1 MKNVFKLRVLAVV
14 AIVTF
19 SLSSKAFAQL
29 PTDNEN
35 VFISLELQGVL
46 DLTLVTDPNLDFV
59 FSTIPQY
66 QNGITKTNATE
77 LRVESTVDWDLSVN
91 AETLNWEIFETYAA
105 ATTGTEVIPSSIIEV
120 RAINADGSSL
130 IDGGGAANTYFPL
143 TGTDFLN
150 IIGDDPGTVTSD
162 DSDGPGAPG
171 TYLTSP
177 DSHQFRVDYR
187 LKPGLS
193 AYRAGYYG
201 INLIYTLAED
211 L

>member
-1 MKNVFKLRVLAVV
+1 MKNVLKLRVLAVM

-19 SLSSKAFAQL
+19 ALSTKAFAQL

-35 VFISLELQGVL
+35 VYISLELQGVL

-77 LRVESTVDWDLSVN
+77 LRVESTVAWDLTVN
-91 AETLNWEIFETYAA
+91 AETDTWEAFEAYSQAGSAA
-105 ATTGTEVIPSSIIEV
+105 IPSSIIAV
-120 RAINADGSSL
+120 RAIDAAGNSL
-130 IDGGGAANTYFPL
+130 IDGGGAANVFFPL
-143 TGTDFLN
+143 TDTDQLP
-150 IIGDDPGTVTSD
+150 IIGDVTGTVD
-162 DSDGPGAPG
+162 VGDFPGAAG

-177 DSHQFRVDYR
+177 DTHQFRVDYR
-187 LKPGLS
+187 LSPGLDT
-193 AYRAGYYG
+193 YTAGYYG

>member
-1 MKNVFKLRVLAVV
+1 MKNVFKLRVLAVMAV
-14 AIVTF
+14 ITF
-19 SLSSKAFAQL
+19 SLSTKAFAQL

-77 LRVESTVDWDLSVN
+77 LRVEATVPWDLSVN
-91 AETLNWEIFETYAA
+91 AETAEWEIFEAYSA
-105 ATTGTEVIPSSIIEV
+105 ATTGLDEIPSSIIEL
-120 RAINADGSSL
+120 RAFNADNSSL
-130 IDGGGAANTYFPL
+130 IDGDGVENTYFAL
-143 TGTDFLN
+143 TGTNFLN
-150 IIGDDPGTVTSD
+150 IIGGNPGDDADADTPGV
-162 DSDGPGAPG
+162 PGS
-171 TYLTSP
+171 YLQTP
-177 DSHQFRVDYR
+177 ESHQFRVDYR

-193 AYRAGYYG
+193 NYRAGYYG
-201 INLIYTLAED
+201 INIVYTLAED

>member
-1 MKNVFKLRVLAVV
+1 MKNVLKLRVLAVM

-19 SLSSKAFAQL
+19 ALSTKAFAQL

-35 VFISLELQGVL
+35 VYISLELQGVL

-77 LRVESTVDWDLSVN
+77 LRVESTVAWDLTVN
-91 AETLNWEIFETYAA
+91 AETASWEAFEAYSQAGSAA
-105 ATTGTEVIPSSIIEV
+105 IPSSIISI
-120 RAINADGSSL
+120 RAIDAAGNSL
-130 IDGGGAANTYFPL
+130 VDGGGVANTYFAL
-143 TGTDFLN
+143 TGTDQLP
-150 IIGDDPGTVTSD
+150 IIGDVTGTVD
-162 DSDGPGAPG
+162 AGDLPGAAG

-177 DSHQFRVDYR
+177 DTHQFRVDYR
-187 LKPGLS
+187 LSPGLDT
-193 AYRAGYYG
+193 YTAGYYG

>member
-1 MKNVFKLRVLAVV
+1 MKNVLKLRVLAVM

-19 SLSSKAFAQL
+19 ALSTKAFAQL

-77 LRVESTVDWDLSVN
+77 LRVESTVEWDLSIN
-91 AETLNWEIFETYAA
+91 AETAAWEVFEAYSA
-105 ATTGTEVIPSSIIEV
+105 ATTGTDVVPSSIIEV
-120 RAINADGSSL
+120 RAIDAAANSL

-143 TGTDFLN
+143 AGTDFLN
-150 IIGDDPGTVTSD
+150 IIGDDPGTVTGD
-162 DSDGPGAPG
+162 NSDGPGAPG

-177 DSHQFRVDYR
+177 NTHQFRVDYR
-187 LKPGLS
+187 LRPGLS
-193 AYRAGYYG
+193 TYRAGYYG